1 VTDPEGDATS
11 DQHTTF
17 VCPGKILP
25 VIMFGKLLQSEAV
38 FPLKNAQKSIG
49 NRAEQEKQVTELR
62 VPPDP

>member
-25 VIMFGKLLQSEAV
+25 VIMFGKLLQPEAV
-38 FPLKNAQKSIG
+38 FFTQKCTEKRWQPGGGGEASY
-49 NRAEQEKQVTELR
+49 RA
-62 VPPDP
+62 